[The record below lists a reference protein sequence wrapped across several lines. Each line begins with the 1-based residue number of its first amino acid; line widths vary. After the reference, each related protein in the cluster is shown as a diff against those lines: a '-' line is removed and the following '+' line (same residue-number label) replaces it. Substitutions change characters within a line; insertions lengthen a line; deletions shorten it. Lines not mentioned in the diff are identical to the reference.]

1 MKIIPGLSLILI
13 LVFVIGCTGGD
24 SNPESVSSVE
34 NTLRTI
40 LVPVDSIGIEM
51 GDSNYVFG
59 VIRAAD
65 FTTAGNVV
73 IGDIASMK
81 MSMFSSGGEYI
92 CSGGRQGEG
101 PGEYAA
107 PSGITPSPGGGIM
120 VTDMMGG
127 KFIFYDS
134 LLVFSHELSGF
145 IPNPPNSPV
154 ILDDGHIVGIRFI
167 FNNEEGNLS
176 NSLHRW
182 EPGETE
188 PKLTYFSRR
197 GEFNRQNPQEVFHST
212 AINFCALPDGRV
224 ISSPMSTEEYIIT
237 CYTTEG
243 EIDWEIQ
250 RSFERTRRSD
260 EEIEIEREMM
270 RAAMRRNGRDPAYVD
285 QMDFQTWSD
294 AVVDLETDG
303 ERIWAR
309 RGGVLVPLFD
319 IYSTEG
325 EYLYSCN
332 VPDLPYGNSIAFRIS
347 PQGILAY
354 LANPENYSK
363 IYILKETDIETEE
376 SY

>member
-1 MKIIPGLSLILI
+1 MFILACI
-13 LVFVIGCTGGD
+13 IGCTGGD
-24 SNPESVSSVE
+24 ADPESVSSVE

-73 IGDIASMK
+73 IGDIASMR
-81 MSMFSSGGEYI
+81 MSMFSPGGEYI

-107 PSGITPSPGGGIM
+107 PSGITPSPGGGFM

-134 LLVFSHELSGF
+134 LLEFSHELSGF
-145 IPNPPNSPV
+145 IPNPPNNPV
-154 ILDDGHIVGIRFI
+154 ILDDGHIVGTRFI
-167 FNNEEGNLS
+167 FNNEGGNLN

-188 PKLTYFSRR
+188 PSITYFSRR
-197 GEFNRQNPQEVFHST
+197 GEFNQQNPQAVFRST
-212 AINFCALPDGRV
+212 AINCCALPDGSV

-237 CYTTEG
+237 CYTPEG
-243 EIDWEIQ
+243 EIDWEIH
-250 RSFERTRRSD
+250 RPFERIRRSE
-260 EEIEIEREMM
+260 EEIEMEREMM
-270 RAAMRRNGRDPAYVD
+270 RAAMRRNGRDPSYAD
-285 QMDFQTWSD
+285 QFEFHAWAD
-294 AVVDLETDG
+294 AVTDLKTDG

-325 EYLYSCN
+325 EFLYSCN
-332 VPDLPYGNSIAFRIS
+332 APDFPYGSSIAFRIS
-347 PQGILAY
+347 PHGILAY
-354 LANPENYSK
+354 LANPEDYSK
-363 IYILKETDIETEE
+363 VYILKETEE

>member
-24 SNPESVSSVE
+24 SNPESVSSE
-34 NTLRTI
+34 ESTLLSI

-73 IGDIASMK
+73 IGDISTMK
-81 MSMFSSGGEYI
+81 MSMFSPGGEYI

-145 IPNPPNSPV
+145 ISNPPNSPV
-154 ILDDGHIVGIRFI
+154 ILDDGHIVGTRFI

-188 PKLTYFSRR
+188 PKLTYFSIR
-197 GEFNRQNPQEVFHST
+197 GEFNQQNPQEIFHST

-285 QMDFQTWSD
+285 QIEFHVWAD
-294 AVVDLETDG
+294 AVTDLRTDG

-332 VPDLPYGNSIAFRIS
+332 APDLPYGSSIAFRIS